1 MRRTHLK
8 LFATLRDATNAFR
21 DSCLAGERYVTELRI
36 FTSEDESTHFDY
48 VTSRND
54 LHKFYGVELQSVEFC
69 AQFPS
74 DVVFMI
80 KSRVR
85 PR

>member
-8 LFATLRDATNAFR
+8 LFATPRDAANAFR
-21 DSCLAGERYVTELRI
+21 DSRLVGERYVAELRI
-36 FTSEDESTHFDY
+36 FTSESEATHFDY
-48 VTSRND
+48 VSSRND

-69 AQFPS
+69 AHFPS
-74 DVVFMI
+74 DVVFMVQ
-80 KSRVR
+80 SRVR